1 MGVSGAKKS
10 FNLIKSF
17 IFSVTKSVTTSV
29 TFERVLTPFQSLALA
44 FFLHTFYRNTCQR
57 ILLQEL
63 RMLCSHHT

>member
-29 TFERVLTPFQSLALA
+29 TFAPHFLQKYLSADFVAGIKDALQSPHL
-44 FFLHTFYRNTCQR
+44 NWVSKVC
-57 ILLQEL
+57 LLP
-63 RMLCSHHT
+63 

>member
-29 TFERVLTPFQSLALA
+29 TFEHVLTPL
-44 FFLHTFYRNTCQR
+44 NTSSIER
-57 ILLQEL
+57 ILLIYKEFG
-63 RMLCSHHT
+63 

>member
-29 TFERVLTPFQSLALA
+29 TFEHVLTPFNTIE
-44 FFLHTFYRNTCQR
+44 HKFY
-57 ILLQEL
+57 
-63 RMLCSHHT
+63 

>member
-29 TFERVLTPFQSLALA
+29 TFERVLTPF
-44 FFLHTFYRNTCQR
+44 NT
-57 ILLQEL
+57 IEL
-63 RMLCSHHT
+63 KFC